1 MKKLTLMAIVAF
13 AALLFTSCGKYEYSQ
28 FVGTWSTEKIEYYNI
43 DYAGNPI
50 AGSLETYDYD
60 YEDPDNSIRLI
71 FRDDKTGEMRDS
83 AIDTIYLYNETT
95 DHYDIPLPCPDTIIV
110 TQFTCS
116 YDKNEQTLYMNMAD
130 SPRPYRIVI
139 TDITSN
145 TFIYENE
152 YGTDYMERAYMR
164 RITDNSS
171 KSATSR
177 SNKEVRHPHNKPGS
191 LFGNR

>member
-1 MKKLTLMAIVAF
+1 MKKLTLLAIVAF

-83 AIDTIYLYNETT
+83 AIDTIYLYNDTT
-95 DHYDIPLPCPDTIIV
+95 DHYDIPISCPDTIIV
-110 TQFTCS
+110 TRFTCS
-116 YDKNEQTLYMNMAD
+116 YDKSDQTLYMNMED

-139 TDITSN
+139 TEITSDS
-145 TFIYENE
+145 FIYENE
-152 YGTDYMERAYMR
+152 YGTDYMERAYMK
-164 RITDNSS
+164 RITDKSTKSS
-171 KSATSR
+171 TSR
-177 SNKEVRHPHNKPGS
+177 SKKEVRHPHNKPGS
-191 LFGNR
+191 IFGHR